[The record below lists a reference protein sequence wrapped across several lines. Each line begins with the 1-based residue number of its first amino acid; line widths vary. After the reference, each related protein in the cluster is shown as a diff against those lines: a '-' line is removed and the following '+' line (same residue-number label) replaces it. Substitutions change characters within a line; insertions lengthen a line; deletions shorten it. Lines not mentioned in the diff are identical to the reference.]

1 MTRVELSAIVVR
13 DGTIFLTRP
22 AGEERW
28 ALPGGHLPEGRDDIP
43 REMRQILED
52 YGISAPAIE
61 EDFLDTHYT
70 RTDDGP
76 GVLNLYAPSSWTGEP
91 EAPGDAESGWFSLEE
106 MAALAMDE
114 QIRSAILQ
122 AFGLEVAADPAQEA
136 VSTVL
141 RFPTERAAGRGPG
154 EEYEPAD
161 AMDVLATLSGR
172 DPGEALDGLR
182 QAYGE
187 IANDVL
193 DAIDRAWT
201 GPALDRKTRSLLVV
215 SMVAAMGGRPR
226 ALRSHIE
233 GALNH
238 GASREELVEA
248 VRMIATYA
256 GFPAAIEAWPV
267 LEEALERHGMGRPE

>member
-1 MTRVELSAIVVR
+1 MTHVALAAIVVR
-13 DGTIFLTRP
+13 DGTLFLVRA
-22 AGEERW
+22 AGEARW
-28 ALPGGHLPEGRDDIP
+28 ALPGGPLADGRDDIP
-43 REMRQILED
+43 REMRLILED
-52 YGISAPAIE
+52 YGISAPEIE
-61 EDFLDTHYT
+61 EDFLETHYT

-76 GVLNLYAPSSWTGEP
+76 GVLNLYAPSNWTGEP

-114 QIRSAILQ
+114 QVRSAVLQ
-122 AFGLEVAADPAQEA
+122 AFGLELATDPAQEA

-141 RFPTERAAGRGPG
+141 RFPTERAGR
-154 EEYEPAD
+154 EPDGSDEAAD
-161 AMDVLATLSGR
+161 ALDVLGTLSGR
-172 DPGEALDGLR
+172 PPNEALDGLR

-187 IANDVL
+187 VANDVL

-201 GPALDRKTRSLLVV
+201 GPALDRRTRSLLVV

-226 ALRSHIE
+226 ALRAHIE

-238 GASREELVEA
+238 GATRDELVEA

-267 LEEALERHGMGRPE
+267 IEEALDRRGMGRPE